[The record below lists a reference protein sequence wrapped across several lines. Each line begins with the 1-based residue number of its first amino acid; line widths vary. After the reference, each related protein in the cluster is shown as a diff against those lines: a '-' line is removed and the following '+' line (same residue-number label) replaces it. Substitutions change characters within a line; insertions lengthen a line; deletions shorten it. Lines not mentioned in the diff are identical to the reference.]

1 MLTVLINF
9 HIVQLR
15 NVGEV
20 KLMQEVDLRS
30 DTVTHP
36 SPEMRDAIANAKI
49 GDDVFSDDPSV
60 NRLEEMA
67 ANAMGKE
74 AAVYVASGTMGNLVS
89 LLAHAGR
96 GQEVILGDKAHIFR
110 SEGGGAAALGGISYH
125 LVPNDDRGMIN
136 PDSVAEA
143 IRDSA
148 NHHNPKTALIAM
160 ENTQNN
166 CGGRVLTP
174 QDMEGISNVA
184 KANEIPL
191 HVDGARLFNASV
203 ALGVQVNELCK
214 PVDSTTFCLSK
225 GLSAPVG
232 SLVCGNTD
240 FIYKVKRLRK
250 VLGGGMRQA
259 GILAAAGIEALETMV
274 DQLALDHHHAKV
286 LADGLSS
293 VDGLHCNSV
302 FVPTNIVY
310 FLLERENITGQEL
323 VSVMEKNGIQFF
335 ELSPKRFRLVT
346 HAGIEEKDV
355 FKTIEIFRRV
365 MDE

>member
-1 MLTVLINF
+1 M
-9 HIVQLR
+9 HAIVRARL
-15 NVGEV
+15 
-20 KLMQEVDLRS
+20 
-30 DTVTHP
+30 
-36 SPEMRDAIANAKI
+36 
-49 GDDVFSDDPSV
+49 GDDVLDEDPTIHE
-60 NRLEEMA
+60 LEKKSCEIT
-67 ANAMGKE
+67 GKE
-74 AAVYVASGTMGNLVS
+74 AALFVPSGTMANLTAV
-89 LLAHAGR
+89 LAHCER
-96 GQEVILGDKAHIFR
+96 GDEVILGDQAHTFLY
-110 SEGGGAAALGGISYH
+110 EAGGISSLGGIHSH
-125 LVPNDDRGMIN
+125 QLKNQDDGTLALDDIRN
-136 PDSVAEA
+136 A
-143 IRDSA
+143 IRTE
-148 NHHNPKTALIAM
+148 NVHFPRTRLICL
-160 ENTQNN
+160 ENTHNRCFGFPLHLDYLHSVRSIADEN
-166 CGGRVLTP
+166 AL
-174 QDMEGISNVA
+174 
-184 KANEIPL
+184 KL
-191 HVDGARLFNASV
+191 HVDGARLFNAAV
-203 ALGVQVNELCK
+203 ALGISVEELCG

-293 VDGLHCNSV
+293 VDGLHCNPE

>member
-1 MLTVLINF
+1 M
-9 HIVQLR
+9 H
-15 NVGEV
+15 
-20 KLMQEVDLRS
+20 
-30 DTVTHP
+30 
-36 SPEMRDAIANAKI
+36 AITNAKL
-49 GDDVFSDDPSV
+49 GDDVLDEDPTV
-60 NRLEEMA
+60 HELEKISCEIT
-67 ANAMGKE
+67 GKE
-74 AAVYVASGTMGNLVS
+74 AALFVPSGTMANLTAV
-89 LLAHAGR
+89 LAHCER
-96 GQEVILGDKAHIFR
+96 GDEVILGDQAHTFLY
-110 SEGGGAAALGGISYH
+110 EAGGISSLGGIHSH
-125 LVPNDDRGMIN
+125 QLKNQDDGTLALDDIRN
-136 PDSVAEA
+136 A
-143 IRDSA
+143 IRTE
-148 NHHNPKTALIAM
+148 NVHFPRTRLICL
-160 ENTQNN
+160 ENTHNRCFGFPLHLDYLHSVRSIADEN
-166 CGGRVLTP
+166 AL
-174 QDMEGISNVA
+174 
-184 KANEIPL
+184 KL
-191 HVDGARLFNASV
+191 HVDGARLFNAAV
-203 ALGVQVNELCK
+203 ALGIAVEELCG

-274 DQLALDHHHAKV
+274 DQLALDHQHAKV

-293 VDGLHCNSV
+293 VDGLHCNPE

-323 VSVMEKNGIQFF
+323 ISVMEKNGIQFF

>member
-1 MLTVLINF
+1 M
-9 HIVQLR
+9 H
-15 NVGEV
+15 
-20 KLMQEVDLRS
+20 
-30 DTVTHP
+30 
-36 SPEMRDAIANAKI
+36 AIANAKL
-49 GDDVFSDDPSV
+49 GDDVLDEDPTV
-60 NRLEEMA
+60 HELEKKSCEIT
-67 ANAMGKE
+67 GKE
-74 AAVYVASGTMGNLVS
+74 AALFVPSGTMANLTAV
-89 LLAHAGR
+89 LAHCER
-96 GQEVILGDKAHIFR
+96 GDEVILGDQAHTFLY
-110 SEGGGAAALGGISYH
+110 EAGGISSLGGIHSH
-125 LVPNDDRGMIN
+125 QLKNQDDGTLALDDIRN
-136 PDSVAEA
+136 A
-143 IRDSA
+143 IRTE
-148 NHHNPKTALIAM
+148 NVHFPRTRLICL
-160 ENTQNN
+160 ENTHNRCFGFPLHLDYLHSVRSIADEN
-166 CGGRVLTP
+166 AL
-174 QDMEGISNVA
+174 
-184 KANEIPL
+184 KL
-191 HVDGARLFNASV
+191 HVDGARLFNAAV
-203 ALGVQVNELCK
+203 ALGISVEELCG

-293 VDGLHCNSV
+293 VDGLHCNPE

-355 FKTIEIFRRV
+355 FKTIEIFRKV
-365 MDE
+365 MHGWN

>member
-1 MLTVLINF
+1 M
-9 HIVQLR
+9 H
-15 NVGEV
+15 
-20 KLMQEVDLRS
+20 
-30 DTVTHP
+30 
-36 SPEMRDAIANAKI
+36 AITNAKL
-49 GDDVFSDDPSV
+49 GDDVLDEDPTV
-60 NRLEEMA
+60 HELEKISCEIT
-67 ANAMGKE
+67 GKE
-74 AAVYVASGTMGNLVS
+74 AALFVPSGTMANLTAV
-89 LLAHAGR
+89 LAHCER
-96 GQEVILGDKAHIFR
+96 GDEVILGDQAHTFLY
-110 SEGGGAAALGGISYH
+110 EAGGISSLGGIHSH
-125 LVPNDDRGMIN
+125 QLKNQDDGTLALDDIRN
-136 PDSVAEA
+136 A
-143 IRDSA
+143 IRTE
-148 NHHNPKTALIAM
+148 NVHFPRTRLICL
-160 ENTQNN
+160 ENTHNRCFGFPLHLDYLHSVRSIADEN
-166 CGGRVLTP
+166 AL
-174 QDMEGISNVA
+174 
-184 KANEIPL
+184 KL
-191 HVDGARLFNASV
+191 HVDGARLFNAAV
-203 ALGVQVNELCK
+203 ALGIAVEELCG

-293 VDGLHCNSV
+293 VDGLHCNPE